1 MKIVVGAEL
10 VTEVSDAIVRRVA
23 KLGHDVVQMSGL
35 GWADVGL
42 GVARIVSDGDA
53 AYGIALCGNGVGVT
67 IAANK
72 VSDVRAALCHD
83 RWTAVEARRYL
94 DANVATLGYE
104 IVDPDVAADIVEVFL
119 TTCADLAESQQIAL
133 LPHRPGFVSGQ

>member
-1 MKIVVGAEL
+1 MKVVVGAEF
-10 VTEVSDAIVRRVA
+10 VTDVSDAIVRRVA
-23 KLGHDVVQMSGL
+23 KLGHEVVQMSGL

-72 VSDVRAALCHD
+72 VSDVRAALCQD
-83 RWTAVEARRYL
+83 TRTAVEARRYL

-104 IVDPDVAADIVEVFL
+104 IVDPDAAADIVGVFL
-119 TTCADLAESQQIAL
+119 TTSADLAESQQIAL
-133 LPHRPGFVSGQ
+133 LPRLPGSATGQ